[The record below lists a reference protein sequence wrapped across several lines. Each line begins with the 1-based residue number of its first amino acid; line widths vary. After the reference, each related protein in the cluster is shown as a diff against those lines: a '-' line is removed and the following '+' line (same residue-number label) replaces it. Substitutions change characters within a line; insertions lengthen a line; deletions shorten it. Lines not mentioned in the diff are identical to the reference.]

1 MADSNLNPAP
11 RNVSAIDGK
20 QGVDISGVGQYDENT
35 SLDDIAGAYT
45 NTGKQLGQIVS
56 QAAEHVG
63 DIRTVLGKIVVV
75 SKVKAL

>member
-45 NTGKQLGQIVS
+45 NTGKQPGS
-56 QAAEHVG
+56 
-63 DIRTVLGKIVVV
+63 
-75 SKVKAL
+75 